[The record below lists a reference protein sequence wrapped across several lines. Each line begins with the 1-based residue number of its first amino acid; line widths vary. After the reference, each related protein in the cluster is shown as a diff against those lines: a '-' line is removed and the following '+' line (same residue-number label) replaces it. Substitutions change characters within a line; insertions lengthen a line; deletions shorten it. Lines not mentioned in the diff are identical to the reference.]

1 MSAAQEEQQLKI
13 ERVQT
18 GVRIERRLLKV
29 LKAIAENHD
38 MALGHLIE
46 AIALHVLEGKLPFS
60 AETLKKID
68 FIKSYYELDLDAE
81 MSHRIKE

>member
-1 MSAAQEEQQLKI
+1 MTTAQESQQMKV

-46 AIALHVLEGKLPFS
+46 AIALHVLEGRLPFS

-68 FIKSYYELDLDAE
+68 LIKAYYELDLDAD
-81 MSHRIKE
+81 MSHYIKE